1 MSTMEMYS
9 HSIRDMEDTADQV
22 KAMVLRAMVNDGTLS
37 EEVAD
42 NWAGSHTVLYRK
54 KGFFRTVC
62 DKWWNTKAE
71 PNTDHIIIVTLVP
84 YVKLP
89 SQESEASDAKPS

>member
-1 MSTMEMYS
+1 MTIVAMYS

-22 KAMVLRAMVNDGTLS
+22 KALVLRAMVSDGTLS

-42 NWAGSHTVLYRK
+42 NWAGTHTVIFRK

-62 DKWWNTKAE
+62 DKWVNTKAE
-71 PNTDHIIIVTLVP
+71 PNTDHIIIVKTVP
-84 YVKLP
+84 YTKLP
-89 SQESEASDAKPS
+89 SQESEASDAEPS